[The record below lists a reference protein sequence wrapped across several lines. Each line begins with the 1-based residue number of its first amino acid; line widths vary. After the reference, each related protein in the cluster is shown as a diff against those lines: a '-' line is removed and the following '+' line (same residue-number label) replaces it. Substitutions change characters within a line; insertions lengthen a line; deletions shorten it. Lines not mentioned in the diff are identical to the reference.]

1 MIMLGEYMINNIYH
15 LYCFQVIN
23 DLRERFDANSIG
35 VIDGFYCI
43 PSVMA
48 VKTDWKLHLRKFMMK
63 YKKDMPDL
71 STAES
76 EIHRWETTWLKG
88 SQDDTLPSTIE
99 GTMKTML
106 TTMFPNIYQ
115 TLIILAVVPVTTCS
129 CERSIST
136 LKRVKNYLRNSCGQ
150 VKKILSFFKLFE
162 I

>member
-1 MIMLGEYMINNIYH
+1 M
-15 LYCFQVIN
+15 
-23 DLRERFDANSIG
+23 RERFDPNSMG

-48 VKTDWKLHLRKFMMK
+48 VKKDWKLHLRKFMMK
-63 YKKDMPDL
+63 YKCDMPNL

-76 EIHRWETTWLKG
+76 EIDRWDTVWLKRSHTEG
-88 SQDDTLPSTIE
+88 LPSTIE
-99 GTMKTML
+99 ETMKQML

-115 TLIILAVVPVTTCS
+115 VLLILAVVPVTTCS

-150 VKKILSFFKLFE
+150 VYTTFKSLYFDVSCFLSKF
-162 I
+162 IRV